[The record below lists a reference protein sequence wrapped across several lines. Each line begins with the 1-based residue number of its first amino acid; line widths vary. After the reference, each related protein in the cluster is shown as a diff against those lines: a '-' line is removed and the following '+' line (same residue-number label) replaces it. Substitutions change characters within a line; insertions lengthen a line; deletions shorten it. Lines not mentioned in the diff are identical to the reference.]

1 MTMNKGIVK
10 VPSYLVDM
18 VLMEGK
24 TLMIQIED
32 KIVSKFNKDTIESAI
47 KEIESKVYK
56 GKFNQEDIEYHL
68 IQIRLEIKTNKTK
81 AKVLAT

>member
-1 MTMNKGIVK
+1 MNKGIVK

-47 KEIESKVYK
+47 KEIESKVYN